1 MLLPGTL
8 LKGRYRV
15 KRQIGEGAQGEIFV
29 ARDERLGRDVAV
41 KVQLSRAFESSAT
54 HADWG
59 KRIEA
64 EHERLKSVAGVPGIP
79 RVIDKGELGRNGSKF
94 LVMELVDGVTVR
106 SWIKAHEPVPTAA
119 VVSVVAQLCDILDVL
134 HTSKGYVHR
143 DITAKN
149 TMLRHDGQVRLLDVG
164 ISVVKGT
171 INESLAGSPE
181 YAAPEQAD
189 PTAVLTPQVDV
200 FALGALL
207 FEMAVSQLPYYALER
222 PLDVSARPFPDDF
235 GRWIPGPLRE
245 LGLAMVSLDP
255 GERPDGMAEV
265 ARRLRP
271 MLPAPGSPAPAKVT
285 RPDPTVPYRL
295 ETSVA

>member
-1 MLLPGTL
+1 MLLPGTF

-15 KRQIGEGAQGEIFV
+15 KRQIGEGGEGEIFV

-41 KVQLSRAFESSAT
+41 KLQLPRAFESSGTYACY
-54 HADWG
+54 G
-59 KRIEA
+59 KSIEA
-64 EHERLKSVAGVPGIP
+64 EHERLESVADVPGIP
-79 RVIDKGELGRNGSKF
+79 RVIDKGSFGRNGSKF
-94 LVMELVDGVTVR
+94 LVMELVDGVTIG

-134 HTSKGYVHR
+134 HTTKGYVHC

-149 TMLRHDGQVRLLDVG
+149 TMLRHDGRVRLLDVG

-171 INESLAGSPE
+171 LNKTPAGSPE
-181 YAAPEQAD
+181 YAAPEQGDTA
-189 PTAVLTPQVDV
+189 AVLTPQVDV

-222 PLDVSARPFPDDF
+222 PLDGSARPFPDGF
-235 GRWIPGPLRE
+235 GRWLPGPLRE
-245 LGLAMVSLDP
+245 LGLAMVSLDA
-255 GERPDGMAEV
+255 GERPDGVAEV

-271 MLPAPGSPAPAKVT
+271 LLPAPGSPAPAKMT
-285 RPDPTVPYRL
+285 RPDPTAPYRL
-295 ETSVA
+295 GYSVT